1 VLLRGIYIRLRVASF
16 SSAGGARRITLK
28 SSTAGHISI
37 LSLQGRV
44 VKSISLN
51 KAGTVVWVARM
62 AAKGRYLLQMQYGSQ
77 MLRDK
82 IFVR

>member
-1 VLLRGIYIRLRVASF
+1 
-16 SSAGGARRITLK
+16 
-28 SSTAGHISI
+28 
-37 LSLQGRV
+37 

>member
-1 VLLRGIYIRLRVASF
+1 
-16 SSAGGARRITLK
+16 
-28 SSTAGHISI
+28 
-37 LSLQGRV
+37 
-44 VKSISLN
+44 
-51 KAGTVVWVARM
+51 M